1 MFRRRPTTEP
11 AIAPVT
17 DRARPAP
24 LRREQAEQQV
34 QHLLSV
40 RMVEALRSVAV
51 DLPPFGHPVLP
62 LAGIARAQVQV
73 RHAEGA
79 VFADYLVE
87 AFGDLLALH
96 LQLNVWR
103 LVAIYRVPAV
113 DGVDGA
119 SLVPRLERW
128 QRGAEHAGWVIG
140 WREAVDPAEPA
151 QRHVEIYAYAMAGR
165 DLLTDELEQMFWLTD
180 ITQMTRAFMLEA
192 QRCRIRLSPL
202 ALGWAV

>member
-1 MFRRRPTTEP
+1 MFRRRPPPEP
-11 AIAPVT
+11 AIAPAV
-17 DRARPAP
+17 DRPAP

-34 QHLLSV
+34 GQLLSV
-40 RMVEALRSVAV
+40 RMVEALRSVAL
-51 DLPPFGHPVLP
+51 DLPPFGQPVPP
-62 LAGIARAQVQV
+62 LAGIARAQVQL

-87 AFGDLLALH
+87 AFGDVLALH

-103 LVAIYRVPAV
+103 FVVIYRVPAV

-119 SLVPRLERW
+119 SLMPRLERW

-140 WREAVDPAEPA
+140 WRETEEPGEPGRR
-151 QRHVEIYAYAMAGR
+151 QVEVYAYAHAGR
-165 DLLTDELEQMFWLTD
+165 DLLVDELEQMFWLTD
-180 ITQMTRAFMLEA
+180 IAQMTRAFMLEA

-202 ALGWAV
+202 ALGWTV